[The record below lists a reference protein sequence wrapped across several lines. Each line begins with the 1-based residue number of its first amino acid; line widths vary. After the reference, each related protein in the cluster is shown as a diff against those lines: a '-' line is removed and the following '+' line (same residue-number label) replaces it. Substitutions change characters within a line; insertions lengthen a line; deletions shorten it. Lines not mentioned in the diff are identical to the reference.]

1 MYIKANHFNYDK
13 LLGGIVEHLDLQ
25 DTPLDDQM
33 VSNVFKGFEST
44 YKELRANQK
53 LEEWQEQ
60 IVVQFLA
67 SIQTTVMY
75 YASSWFNDD
84 DEPREVMGYTEVL
97 AKLLDSLADC
107 LTGTGDDDMIEYV
120 DSFIDRIVTGDIK
133 EVKFT
138 NDLKYCLI
146 NGAELD
152 AEQFANFLRSWVE
165 SHLSNEL
172 EGINGFLFDAINE
185 NVLPREYMKDINVM
199 DIPGSKAKH
208 GDTLITFPLILLEV
222 HNR

>member
-1 MYIKANHFNYDK
+1 MFIKANNFNYDK

-33 VSNVFKGFEST
+33 VSDIFKGFEST

-53 LEEWQEQ
+53 LEDWQEQ

-67 SIQTTVMY
+67 SVQTTVLY
-75 YASSWFNDD
+75 YGSSWFNDD
-84 DEPREVMGYTEVL
+84 EEPRQEMSYTEIL
-97 AKLLDSLADC
+97 AKLLDTLVDC
-107 LTGTGDDDMIEYV
+107 LTGTNDDDLVEYTEAFV
-120 DSFIDRIVTGDIK
+120 DRIIHGQME

-138 NDLKYCLI
+138 SDLKYQLI
-146 NGAELD
+146 NGAILEPD
-152 AEQFANFLRSWVE
+152 QFANFLKSWVE

-172 EGINGFLFDAINE
+172 NGINGFLFDEINN
-185 NVLPREYMKDINVM
+185 NVLPQEYMKDINVM
-199 DIPGSKAKH
+199 DLPGSKAKH

>member
-33 VSNVFKGFEST
+33 VSDVFKSFEST
-44 YKELRANQK
+44 YKELRTNQQ
-53 LEEWQEQ
+53 LEDWQER

-67 SIQTTVMY
+67 SVQTTVLY
-75 YASSWFNDD
+75 HTSSWFCD
-84 DEPREVMGYTEVL
+84 DEESRQEMSYAEIL
-97 AKLLDSLADC
+97 AKLLDTLVDC
-107 LTGTGDDDMIEYV
+107 LTGTNDDDLVEYTEEFV
-120 DSFIDRIVTGDIK
+120 DRIMNGHME
-133 EVKFT
+133 EVSFT
-138 NDLKYCLI
+138 NDLKYRLI

-165 SHLSNEL
+165 SHLSSEL
-172 EGINGFLFDAINE
+172 NGINGFLFNEINE
-185 NVLPREYMKDINVM
+185 NVLPQEFMKDINIM